1 MTNTSCSDRHA
12 TVTISTKQIDV
23 SFLCVCPLIDDKLRH
38 NIVEVLRSIC
48 LTDNSFIGGAGWGEW
63 LLHALM
69 VLHTTQPLPP

>member
-1 MTNTSCSDRHA
+1 MKQRDVFVITASCALINTD
-12 TVTISTKQIDV
+12 IIEIEV
-23 SFLCVCPLIDDKLRH
+23 SFLCVCALVDDKLRH

-69 VLHTTQPLPP
+69 VLP